1 MPDEQQDKQTENQ
14 KVEAENNS
22 EIDSENVKDDRPE
35 YSAESNTRGEEQ

>member
-22 EIDSENVKDDRPE
+22 ESDSNKVKDDRPE
-35 YSAESNTRGEEQ
+35 NSAESSTKGEEQ